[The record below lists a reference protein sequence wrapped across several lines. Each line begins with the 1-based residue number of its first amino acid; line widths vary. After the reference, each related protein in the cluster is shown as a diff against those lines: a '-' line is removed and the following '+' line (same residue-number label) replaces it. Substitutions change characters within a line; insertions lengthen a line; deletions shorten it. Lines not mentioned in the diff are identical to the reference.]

1 MKKQPNIVFILTD
14 DQGAWAMHCAG
25 NEEIVTPSLDRLAS
39 QGIRFSHFFCSSP
52 VCSPARAS
60 VMTGKM
66 PRS

>member
-39 QGIRFSHFFCSSP
+39 QGIRFSHFSAAHP
-52 VCSPARAS
+52 S
-60 VMTGKM
+60 VHRRGL
-66 PRS
+66 P